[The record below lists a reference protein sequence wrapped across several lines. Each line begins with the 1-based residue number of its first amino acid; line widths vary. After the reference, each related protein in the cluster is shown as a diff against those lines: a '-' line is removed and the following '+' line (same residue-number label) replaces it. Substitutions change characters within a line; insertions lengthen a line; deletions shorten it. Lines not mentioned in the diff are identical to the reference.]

1 MYSPFKG
8 DQQLCCAVEFV
19 SYRSLGVKREEQV
32 FVECC
37 GFFSVSVEVVA
48 ACDQSEVVV
57 AARGSIFRS
66 GSDLA
71 GVALF
76 WLFSF
81 GSVLAS
87 RW

>member
-1 MYSPFKG
+1 MYSPLKG

-19 SYRSLGVKREEQV
+19 SYRSFGVKREEQV

-37 GFFSVSVEVVA
+37 GFFSVLVEVVA

-66 GSDLA
+66 GSHLA

-81 GSVLAS
+81 GSLLAS

>member
-1 MYSPFKG
+1 
-8 DQQLCCAVEFV
+8 
-19 SYRSLGVKREEQV
+19 VKREEQV
-32 FVECC
+32 FVEYC
-37 GFFSVSVEVVA
+37 GFVSVLVEVVA

-76 WLFSF
+76 SLFSF
-81 GSVLAS
+81 CFLLGRCLLPGGEEKRVLKLLQQ
-87 RW
+87 